1 MAVKTVLP
9 FGPQHPVLPEAIQLR
24 ITLEDESI
32 GQVLP
37 ALGYIHR
44 GIEKAGE
51 KNDYPLNVYLVER
64 ICGICSATH
73 GLAYCLAVEKLLGI
87 EPPPRANYL
96 RVVWTELHRLHSHL
110 LWLGLLADAFGFES
124 LFMQIWRIREMVM
137 DVLEKTAGNRVII
150 SVNTLGGVRR
160 DMTDEQIEETLN
172 TLAECE
178 RQLNAI
184 LPVILEDYTVKKRTV
199 GKGVL
204 TAEQALRV
212 GAVGP
217 TLRASGVAQDV
228 RMTGYAAYGEL
239 NFQPVVEQAGD
250 SYARAV
256 VRARECFQT
265 IDLIRQ
271 ALQRLPEGD
280 IQNKPRGNPNGK
292 AIARVEAPRGELMY
306 FVVGNGTKNLERMR
320 VRTPT
325 LANVPT
331 LLEMLPGAE
340 FADVPVITLSIDPC
354 ISCTER

>member
-24 ITLEDESI
+24 ITLEDENI

-73 GLAYCLAVEKLLGI
+73 GLAYCMAVEKLLGI

-124 LFMQIWRIREMVM
+124 LFMQIWRVREMVM

-204 TAEQALRV
+204 TAEQALRL

>member
-24 ITLEDESI
+24 ITLEDENI

-73 GLAYCLAVEKLLGI
+73 GLAYCMAVEKLLGI

-184 LPVILEDYTVKKRTV
+184 LPVILEDYTVRKRTV

>member
-24 ITLEDESI
+24 ITLEDENI

-73 GLAYCLAVEKLLGI
+73 GLAYCMAVEKLLGI

-250 SYARAV
+250 SYARAL

>member
-73 GLAYCLAVEKLLGI
+73 GLAYCMAVEKLLGI

>member
-24 ITLEDESI
+24 ITLEDENI

-73 GLAYCLAVEKLLGI
+73 GLAYCMAVEKLLGI

>member
-1 MAVKTVLP
+1 MGIKTVLP
-9 FGPQHPVLPEAIQLR
+9 FGPQHPVLPEPIQLR
-24 ITLEDESI
+24 ITLEDENI

-37 ALGYIHR
+37 ALGYVHR

-51 KNDYPLNVYLVER
+51 KNDYPLNVFLVER

-73 GLAYCLAVEKLLGI
+73 GLAYCLAIEKLLGI

-96 RVVWTELHRLHSHL
+96 RVVWAELHRLHSHL

-124 LFMQIWRIREMVM
+124 LFMQIWRVREAVM
-137 DVLEKTAGNRVII
+137 DILEKTAGNRVII
-150 SVNTLGGVRR
+150 SVNCIGGVRR
-160 DMTDEQIEETLN
+160 DLTPDLVEETLH
-172 TLAECE
+172 TLDWCE
-178 RQLNAI
+178 KQLNAI
-184 LPVILEDYTVKKRTV
+184 ISVMLNDYTVKKRTV

-204 TAEQALRV
+204 SAEQAIRL

-217 TLRASGVAQDV
+217 TLRASGVAQDL

-239 NFQPVVEQAGD
+239 GFEPIVEQEGD
-250 SYARAV
+250 CYARTV

-265 IDLIRQ
+265 IDLVRR
-271 ALQRLPEGD
+271 ALQQLPEGS
-280 IQNKPRGNPNGK
+280 ILNKPRGNPNGQ
-292 AIARVEAPRGELMY
+292 AIVRVEAPRGELMY

-325 LANVPT
+325 LANVPL

-340 FADVPVITLSIDPC
+340 VADVPVITLSIDPC

>member
-73 GLAYCLAVEKLLGI
+73 GLAYCLAAEKLLGI

-178 RQLNAI
+178 RQLNGI
-184 LPVILEDYTVKKRTV
+184 LPVILEDYTVRKRTV

-204 TAEQALRV
+204 TAEQALRL

-250 SYARAV
+250 CYARAV

-280 IQNKPRGNPNGK
+280 IQTKPRGNPNGK

>member
-1 MAVKTVLP
+1 MAVKTILP
-9 FGPQHPVLPEAIQLR
+9 FGPQHPVLPEPIQLR
-24 ITLEDESI
+24 ITLEDENI

-37 ALGYIHR
+37 ALGYVHR

-64 ICGICSATH
+64 VCGICSATH
-73 GLAYCLAVEKLLGI
+73 GLAYCLAVENLLGV

-150 SVNTLGGVRR
+150 SVNTIGGVRR
-160 DMTDEQIEETLN
+160 DLTAEQIDDTLH

-178 RQLNAI
+178 KQLRAI
-184 LPVILEDYTVKKRTV
+184 LPVILEDYTVRKRTV

-204 TAEQALRV
+204 SAEQALRL

-217 TLRASGVAQDV
+217 VLRASGVAQDL

-239 NFQPVVEQAGD
+239 GFEPIVETAGD
-250 SYARAV
+250 CYARAV

-265 IDLIRQ
+265 IELVRR
-271 ALQRLPEGD
+271 ALQNLPEGD
-280 IQNKPRGNPNGK
+280 ILTKPRGNPNGK
-292 AIARVEAPRGELMY
+292 AIVRVEAPRGELMY

>member
-24 ITLEDESI
+24 ITLEDENI

-73 GLAYCLAVEKLLGI
+73 GLAYCMAVEKLLGI

-178 RQLNAI
+178 RQLNGI
-184 LPVILEDYTVKKRTV
+184 LPVILEDYTVRKRTV

-204 TAEQALRV
+204 TAEQALRL

-239 NFQPVVEQAGD
+239 DFQPVVEQAGD
-250 SYARAV
+250 SYARTV

-271 ALQRLPEGD
+271 ALQRLPQGD

>member
-1 MAVKTVLP
+1 MGVKTILP
-9 FGPQHPVLPEAIQLR
+9 FGPQHPVLPEPIQLR
-24 ITLEDESI
+24 ITLEDENIS
-32 GQVLP
+32 QVLP
-37 ALGYIHR
+37 ALGYVHR

-51 KNDYPLNVYLVER
+51 RNDYPLNIYLVER

-73 GLAYCLAVEKLLGI
+73 GLAYCLAIEKLLGVQ
-87 EPPPRANYL
+87 PPPRANYL

-124 LFMQIWRIREMVM
+124 LFMQVWRIRELIM

-150 SVNTLGGVRR
+150 SVNAIGGVRR
-160 DMTDEQIEETLN
+160 DLTQEQIDDTLH

-178 RQLNAI
+178 KQLRAI
-184 LPVILEDYTVKKRTV
+184 LPVILDDYTVRKRTV

-204 TAEQALRV
+204 SAEQALRL

-217 TLRASGVAQDV
+217 VLRASGVAQDL

-239 NFQPVVEQAGD
+239 GFEPIVETAGD
-250 SYARAV
+250 CYARAV

-265 IDLIRQ
+265 IDLVRR
-271 ALQRLPEGD
+271 ALHNLPEGD
-280 IQNKPRGNPNGK
+280 ILAKPRGNPNGK
-292 AIARVEAPRGELMY
+292 AIVRVEAPRGELMY

-331 LLEMLPGAE
+331 LLQMLPGAE

>member
-24 ITLEDESI
+24 ITLEDENI

-73 GLAYCLAVEKLLGI
+73 GLAYCMAVEKLLGI

-204 TAEQALRV
+204 TAEQALRL

>member
-9 FGPQHPVLPEAIQLR
+9 FGPQHPVLPEPIQLR

-37 ALGYIHR
+37 ALGYVHR

-51 KNDYPLNVYLVER
+51 KNDYPLNVFLVER

-73 GLAYCLAVEKLLGI
+73 GLAYCLAIEKLLGI

-96 RVVWTELHRLHSHL
+96 RVVWAELHRLHSHL

-124 LFMQIWRIREMVM
+124 LFMQIWRIRETVM
-137 DVLEKTAGNRVII
+137 DVLEQTAGNRVII
-150 SVNTLGGVRR
+150 SVCSIGGVRR
-160 DMTDEQIEETLN
+160 DLSEQQIEQTLN
-172 TLAECE
+172 ALTDCE
-178 RQLNAI
+178 RQLKAI

-204 TAEQALRV
+204 PTEKAIRLGV
-212 GAVGP
+212 VGP
-217 TLRASGVAQDV
+217 TLRASGVAQDL
-228 RMTGYAAYGEL
+228 RMTGYAAYREL
-239 NFQPVVEQAGD
+239 GFEPVVEQAGD
-250 SYARAV
+250 CYARAV

-265 IDLIRQ
+265 IDLIRR
-271 ALQRLPEGD
+271 ALERLPEGD
-280 IQNKPRGNPNGK
+280 IQTKPRGNPNGK

-325 LANVPT
+325 LANAPA

>member
-24 ITLEDESI
+24 ITLEDENI

-73 GLAYCLAVEKLLGI
+73 GLAYCMAVEKLLGI

-204 TAEQALRV
+204 TAEQALRL

-250 SYARAV
+250 SYARAL